1 MEQPSGF
8 IDTTKH
14 DQDSLIP
21 PNMMI
26 NSKFNCKAWLGV
38 CNQGPWITTLFK
50 FLHQWQSKIKST
62 LVPLMTIKYKVH
74 HSYSELVDA
83 TRANFIHVQQGFSLF
98 WQPYFHYSNAKN
110 LILIYLNAYTIL
122 VSVILLK
129 VLLLLMP

>member
-74 HSYSELVDA
+74 PSYSEPVDA
-83 TRANFIHVQQGFSLF
+83 TRANFIHSVNKVSHFFGNPTFIIQMQKIF
-98 WQPYFHYSNAKN
+98 
-110 LILIYLNAYTIL
+110 LIYLNAYTIL
-122 VSVILLK
+122 VFVILLK